1 MDFAHVSD
9 EDLLTGVQRL
19 TGRERAVLARLLA
32 YLGEV
37 EERRLDLQSACSS
50 LFDFCLRRLGMS
62 EDEACRRVA
71 AARIVRR
78 FPMALGMIARG
89 EIHLT
94 GLLLLRDHLN
104 AERAEELLRE
114 AAGKSKSE
122 LQHLLA
128 RRFPRSDVMPTVQAV
143 TETASPAAMSR
154 AGVGSAMPSTGDSAR
169 PRIEPLAPTRYRVEF
184 TARAELKEKL
194 DRAADLL
201 RHSHPTGDVPAIVER
216 ALDLLLAK
224 LEKERLGKATRRSA
238 ARPSA
243 RSGYVP
249 RAVRRE
255 VFERDGNRCT
265 FVDESGRRCESRTWL
280 ELDHRVPR
288 ARGGPDD
295 ASNLAVVCR
304 AHNRLAA
311 EQQFGRQHMDRAAG
325 KRLAGGTTVDRTKA
339 PDSGTATEGPSECE
353 CPDGADER
361 ALDGGTPP
369 AHRRQSGSDELVVGA
384 LCRMGFQVRE
394 ARRALRTVEERR
406 MRTPNDA
413 IVPLLREALAVLAR

>member
-1 MDFAHVSD
+1 M
-9 EDLLTGVQRL
+9 
-19 TGRERAVLARLLA
+19 LARLPA

-50 LFDFCLRRLGMS
+50 LFDVCIRRLGMS

-78 FPMALGMIARG
+78 FPTALGMIARG

-94 GLLLLRDHLN
+94 GLRDHLTPERGARLLRD
-104 AERAEELLRE
+104 

-128 RRFPRSDVMPTVQAV
+128 ERFPRSVVIPTVQALAAAAM
-143 TETASPAAMSR
+143 ASPAAMSP
-154 AGVGSAMPSTGDSAR
+154 AEAAPVMSSTGHPSR

-184 TARAELKEKL
+184 TASAELKEKL
-194 DRAADLL
+194 DRAADLM
-201 RHSHPTGDVPAIVER
+201 RHANPSGHMCVIVER

-224 LEKERLGKATRRSA
+224 LEKQRFAKAKRQGPR
-238 ARPSA
+238 RPST
-243 RSGYVP
+243 RGGDVP

-255 VFERDGNRCT
+255 VFERDGERCT

-280 ELDHRVPR
+280 ELDHRIPR

-295 ASNLAVVCR
+295 AANLSVVCR

-311 EQQFGRQHMDRAAG
+311 ERQFGRAYMDWAAG
-325 KRLAGGTTVDRTKA
+325 KPPAGGPATDEKMTPDRSTATDDKPT
-339 PDSGTATEGPSECE
+339 PDSGTATEGPPNCE
-353 CPDGADER
+353 YPDGTHER
-361 ALDGGTPP
+361 TLDLGKPP
-369 AHRRQSGSDELVVGA
+369 GHLRQRGSDELVVGA
-384 LCRMGFQVRE
+384 LCRMDFQERH
-394 ARRALRTVEERR
+394 ARRALRIVGERR
-406 MRTPNDA
+406 PRTPTDA
-413 IVPLLREALAVLAR
+413 IATLLREALAVLAD